1 MPDNKEPN
9 NTNEPSSIPIYKDWM
24 LFLATLLIVG
34 TDQLTKY
41 LIRENLNYGQSIP
54 ETGFFRL
61 TYYTNSGTIFG
72 LFPNIPVI
80 FTIASVIAI
89 VCLIY
94 FYKTQKN
101 IGIWIR
107 IAISLLLGGAIGNLI
122 DRVSMGKVTDF
133 IDVGLWPVFNIADSA
148 ITCGIFLLMLVTVV
162 FPESSKSK
170 NKNEFKIPSNNN

>member
-9 NTNEPSSIPIYKDWM
+9 NTDGTLRIPIYKDWM
-24 LFLATLLIVG
+24 LFLATFLIVSA
-34 TDQLTKY
+34 DQLTKY
-41 LIRENLNYGQSIP
+41 FVREYMHYGQSIP

-80 FTIASVIAI
+80 LTVASVIAI
-89 VCLIY
+89 VCLVY

-101 IGIWIR
+101 IGIWLR
-107 IAISLLLGGAIGNLI
+107 ISIALLLGGAIGNFI
-122 DRVSMGKVTDF
+122 DRASMGEVTDF

-148 ITCGIFLLMLVTVV
+148 ITCGIFLLILVTVV
-162 FPESSKSK
+162 LPELGKSK
-170 NKNEFKIPSNNN
+170 VSKESEIPSDNS